1 MRLRTPL
8 AQARGLGA
16 AREGIHHW
24 WTQRLTALALIPL
37 SLWLVASI
45 ITITGA
51 DYATAAQWVRSPV
64 VAVLLLLFIAAAF
77 YHAQLGMQVVLEDY
91 VHEGWAKVATIIL
104 SKFLMIALAFVAG
117 FAVLRVALGG

>member
-8 AQARGLGA
+8 SQARGLGS
-16 AREGIHHW
+16 AREGMHQW

-37 SLWLVASI
+37 LLWLVASLISI
-45 ITITGA
+45 IGA
-51 DYATAAQWVRSPV
+51 DYATTVEWVRSPI

-91 VHEGWAKVATIIL
+91 VHVGWAKVATIIL
-104 SKFLMIALAFVAG
+104 SKFLTIALAFVAG

>member
-8 AQARGLGA
+8 SQARGLGA
-16 AREGIHHW
+16 AREGLHHW

-37 SLWLVASI
+37 SLWLVAALISI
-45 ITITGA
+45 VGA
-51 DYATAAQWVRSPV
+51 DYATAAAWVRSPV

-77 YHAQLGMQVVLEDY
+77 HHAQLGMQVVLEDY
-91 VHEGWAKVATIIL
+91 VHGEWAKVATIIL
-104 SKFLMIALAFVAG
+104 SKFLMIALGFVAG

>member
-16 AREGIHHW
+16 ARDGIHHW

-45 ITITGA
+45 ITISGA
-51 DYATAAQWVRSPV
+51 DYPTAVEWVQSPV
-64 VAVLLLLFIAAAF
+64 VAVLLLLFIAVAF

-91 VHEGWAKVATIIL
+91 VHVEWAKVATIIFL
-104 SKFLMIALAFVAG
+104 KFLMIALAFIAG

>member
-8 AQARGLGA
+8 AQARGLGSA
-16 AREGIHHW
+16 GEGIHHW
-24 WTQRLTALALIPL
+24 WAQRLTALALIPL

-45 ITITGA
+45 IAITGA
-51 DYATAAQWVRSPV
+51 DYATAVQWGRSPS
-64 VAVLLLLFIAAAF
+64 VAVLLLLFIAVAF

-91 VHEGWAKVATIIL
+91 IHVGWAKVAAIVI
-104 SKFLMIALAFVAG
+104 SKFLLVALAFVAG

>member
-8 AQARGLGA
+8 AQARGLGSA
-16 AREGIHHW
+16 GEGIHHW
-24 WTQRLTALALIPL
+24 WAQRLTALALIPL

-45 ITITGA
+45 IAITGA
-51 DYATAAQWVRSPV
+51 DYATAVQWVQSPT
-64 VAVLLLLFIAAAF
+64 VAVLLLLFIAVAF

-91 VHEGWAKVATIIL
+91 IHVGWAKVAAIVL
-104 SKFLMIALAFVAG
+104 AKFLLVALAFVAG

>member
-16 AREGIHHW
+16 ARDGIHHW

-51 DYATAAQWVRSPV
+51 DYATAVEWVQSPV
-64 VAVLLLLFIAAAF
+64 VAVLLLLFIAVAF

-91 VHEGWAKVATIIL
+91 VHGGWAKVATIIL

>member
-51 DYATAAQWVRSPV
+51 DYATAVEWVQSPV
-64 VAVLLLLFIAAAF
+64 VAVLLLLFIAVAF

-91 VHEGWAKVATIIL
+91 VHGGWAKVATIIL

>member
-16 AREGIHHW
+16 ARDGIHHW

-37 SLWLVASI
+37 SLWLGASI
-45 ITITGA
+45 ITITRA
-51 DYATAAQWVRSPV
+51 DYPTAVEWVQSPV
-64 VAVLLLLFIAAAF
+64 VAVLLLLFIAVAF

-91 VHEGWAKVATIIL
+91 VHGGWAKVATIIL

>member
-8 AQARGLGA
+8 SEARGLGS
-16 AREGIHHW
+16 AREGVHHW

-37 SLWLVASI
+37 SLWLVAAFISI
-45 ITITGA
+45 LGA
-51 DYATAAQWVRSPV
+51 DYATTVEWVRTPI

-91 VHEGWAKVATIIL
+91 VHLGWAKVATIIL

>member
-8 AQARGLGA
+8 AQARGLGSA
-16 AREGIHHW
+16 GEGIHHW
-24 WTQRLTALALIPL
+24 WAQRLTALALIPL

-45 ITITGA
+45 IAITGA
-51 DYATAAQWVRSPV
+51 DYATAVQWVRSPS
-64 VAVLLLLFIAAAF
+64 VAVLLLLFIAVAF

-91 VHEGWAKVATIIL
+91 IHVGWAKVAAIVI
-104 SKFLMIALAFVAG
+104 SKFLLVALAFVAG

>member
-8 AQARGLGA
+8 SQARGLGA
-16 AREGIHHW
+16 AHEGIHHW

-45 ITITGA
+45 ISIMGA
-51 DYATAAQWVRSPV
+51 DYETAVAWLRSPV
-64 VAVLLLLFIAAAF
+64 AAVLLLLFIAAAF

-91 VHEGWAKVATIIL
+91 VHVGWAKVATIIV
-104 SKFLMIALAFVAG
+104 SKFLMIVLAFVAG
-117 FAVLRVALGG
+117 FAVLKVALGG

>member
-1 MRLRTPL
+1 M
-8 AQARGLGA
+8 
-16 AREGIHHW
+16 HHW

-51 DYATAAQWVRSPV
+51 DYATAVDWVRSPL

-91 VHEGWAKVATIIL
+91 VHAEWAKVATIIL
-104 SKFLMIALAFVAG
+104 SKFLMIALAFVAA